1 MRELNNRELVKVVG
15 AFAVPGAIAGG
26 ISGYAAYAG
35 TVLGSG
41 GKFNWRDA
49 TYATAL
55 GAAGGA
61 IGGPVGITAAVDM
74 IGVSAVGGL
83 ATGHLSK
90 H

>member
-15 AFAVPGAIAGG
+15 AFAVPRAIAGG

-35 TVLGSG
+35 MVL
-41 GKFNWRDA
+41 
-49 TYATAL
+49 
-55 GAAGGA
+55 
-61 IGGPVGITAAVDM
+61 GITAAVDM

-83 ATGHLSK
+83 ATGHLAK

>member
-1 MRELNNRELVKVVG
+1 MVKVIG
-15 AFAVPGAIAGG
+15 AFAIPGAIAGG

-35 TVLGSG
+35 TVLG
-41 GKFNWRDA
+41 
-49 TYATAL
+49 
-55 GAAGGA
+55 AAGRA

-83 ATGHLSK
+83 ATGHLAK

>member
-1 MRELNNRELVKVVG
+1 MVKVIG

-35 TVLGSG
+35 MIL
-41 GKFNWRDA
+41 
-49 TYATAL
+49 
-55 GAAGGA
+55 
-61 IGGPVGITAAVDM
+61 GITAAVDM

-83 ATGHLSK
+83 AIGHLAK